1 MKFFRKK
8 HIRKLMAV
16 FTGIVFLNLS
26 FFLAEV
32 SALKI
37 GKENQQLI
45 ENLVRIFSTVSEE
58 EKDINTGE
66 SADPASSIVKEVDLH
81 LAEHVRHFNTEFI
94 IILKA
99 YADLHCQLS
108 KSRFAETPSQPPEA

>member
-1 MKFFRKK
+1 MT
-8 HIRKLMAV
+8 V

-32 SALKI
+32 TALKI
-37 GKENQQLI
+37 GKENKQLV

-66 SADPASSIVKEVDLH
+66 SADTASSFAKEVDLH
-81 LAEHVRHFNTEFI
+81 LTEHVRQCNTEFI
-94 IILKA
+94 VILKV

-108 KSRFAETPSQPPEA
+108 SSRFTEIPSQPPEA

>member
-1 MKFFRKK
+1 MT
-8 HIRKLMAV
+8 V
-16 FTGIVFLNLS
+16 FTGLVFLNLS

-32 SALKI
+32 TALNI

-45 ENLVRIFSTVSEE
+45 ENLVRIFATVSEE

-66 SADPASSIVKEVDLH
+66 STDTASSLAKEVDLH
-81 LAEHVRHFNTEFI
+81 LSEHLRQFNTEFV